1 MFRCSS
7 AASCFLG
14 LFCSVYHFVCLSV
27 FCVAFCSS
35 ARARAHHPQCVP
47 SIPRRL
53 LSLLCRPPYVPC
65 RRFYPCAS
73 YIQPH
78 THPLRPRLQLAVP
91 RPPPFVPPSL
101 SPPLTTVSCIF
112 RSVYLPLLPLFLGR
126 ALRVLVPQPVAP
138 CSLRASAR
146 VRARAVP
153 RSWVT
158 PRTLGIWS
166 GSVRFT
172 SWRSFRSR
180 SSLCSLRAACCDSRS
195 IYRRVSPSVT
205 KSLRYIQLVLCA
217 PLRYDRGNRLAEA
230 FAAESSLTGGTG
242 ALGLG

>member
-14 LFCSVYHFVCLSV
+14 LFCSVYHFVCLSSV

-35 ARARAHHPQCVP
+35 ARTHHPQCVP

-112 RSVYLPLLPLFLGR
+112 RSVYLPLLHPLLGR
-126 ALRVLVPQPVAP
+126 AR
-138 CSLRASAR
+138 AR
-146 VRARAVP
+146 VCA
-153 RSWVT
+153 
-158 PRTLGIWS
+158 
-166 GSVRFT
+166 
-172 SWRSFRSR
+172 RSR
-180 SSLCSLRAACCDSRS
+180 ALGQPRELWVFGLAPSVLRRGAPSAPVLRRAACGLPATRDRS
-195 IYRRVSPSVT
+195 IDVYHH
-205 KSLRYIQLVLCA
+205 L
-217 PLRYDRGNRLAEA
+217 
-230 FAAESSLTGGTG
+230 
-242 ALGLG
+242 